1 MTANF
6 LSIPSILLYLITW
19 LLIIRCVKASINS
32 SDHTQKTNKIYY
44 LLWFAALALHILSLH
59 FPLFQG
65 KALTLSFFSLGS
77 YVMWFLSLV
86 LFVITLRRKIQ
97 SLAIFI
103 LPFTI
108 VSILLT
114 ILNDS
119 SSDQIINMRSGLGL
133 HILVSLLAYSIL
145 MLASFQAVLL
155 ASQNNKL
162 HSHQTTGFTRNLPS
176 LEDMEHLLFRLIG
189 IGVVLLSFALLTGF
203 YYLDNL
209 FGSGIAH
216 KTILSIIA
224 WLIFSGLLLGRWR
237 FGWRGRTAIRWTLAG
252 FIVLMLAFFGTKF
265 IQEFILN

>member
-19 LLIIRCVKASINS
+19 LLIVQCVKASINL
-32 SDHTQKTNKIYY
+32 DNDQKKSNGRYY
-44 LLWFAALALHILSLH
+44 ILWLAALILHILSLH

-65 KALTLSFFSLGS
+65 KPLTLSFFSLAS
-77 YVMWFLSLV
+77 YVMWFLSLI

-108 VSILLT
+108 LSIILT
-114 ILNDS
+114 VLTDS
-119 SSDQIINMRSGLGL
+119 ASHQAINMRSGLGL
-133 HILVSLLAYSIL
+133 HILVSLLAYSVL
-145 MLASFQAVLL
+145 MLASFQALLL
-155 ASQNNKL
+155 ASQNNRL
-162 HSHQTTGFTRNLPS
+162 HTHQTTGFTRSLPA

-189 IGVVLLSFALLTGF
+189 IGVILLSVALLSGF
-203 YYLDNL
+203 YYLEDL
-209 FGSGIAH
+209 FGSHIAH

-224 WLIFSGLLLGRWR
+224 WVIFTGLLLGRWK

-265 IQEFILN
+265 VQEFIIS